1 MHHSKL
7 PKIKKGM
14 VAEQIAIQFLL
25 QKGFFV
31 FKNLYGVGPADLI
44 AINEI
49 SILSLAKKLIAIS
62 KLNKKIKKINFENF
76 SVQRRLPDIK
86 KLLKDTSYKK
96 KSNFNEN
103 LKKTYY
109 WYEKNLFI

>member
-14 VAEQIAIQFLL
+14 VAEQIAIQFFL

-44 AINEI
+44 AINEKGKVNI
-49 SILSLAKKLIAIS
+49 YDVKSESYRKTWKPGTRIPRALTLEQRKLKMKFI
-62 KLNKKIKKINFENF
+62 F
-76 SVQRRLPDIK
+76 VD
-86 KLLKDTSYKK
+86 KDGTC
-96 KSNFNEN
+96 
-103 LKKTYY
+103 TVRPR
-109 WYEKNLFI
+109 